1 MHCKHLAIPVAFAL
15 LLSGCLWAPGQH
27 MRHGALVRDDQAS
40 GDDQVQLIA
49 ITPKLIA
56 MEKAEREAFA
66 FPTVLSCYQPT
77 PYRIGAGDILYITVW
92 DHPEL
97 TVPAGPQQQLNAAG
111 RLVQSD
117 GTLFYPY
124 IGKIPA
130 AGRTPGQLREDITS
144 KLARYIEAPQVDVS
158 MLTYASQR
166 VWVTGA
172 SRQPAAVPLT
182 VTPLTLADAISQSG
196 LDSTQADLSGI
207 RLTRDGVTHIIDL
220 DRIGQDRAG
229 ANIYLKAADQIY
241 VPYLDRKE
249 VFVVGEV
256 GQPGALSFRT
266 GDISLSQALGRAR
279 GLLQTT
285 SNGSAIYVIRGSV
298 DLQHAP
304 SRVFHLEARSPA
316 AFAVAS
322 QFELLPGDVVF
333 VGAAGVTRWSRFVN
347 QLLPFSSI
355 ISNAAST
362 RNDLDSN

>member
-1 MHCKHLAIPVAFAL
+1 MHCKHLATLLASAFL
-15 LLSGCLWAPGQH
+15 LTGCLWAPGQH
-27 MRHGALVRDDQAS
+27 MRHGALVSDGRAQGHDQIA
-40 GDDQVQLIA
+40 LIP

-56 MEKAEREAFA
+56 MERAERDAFS
-66 FPTVLSCYQPT
+66 FPPALSRYQPE

-130 AGRTPGQLREDITS
+130 AGKTPGQLREDITT

-207 RLTRDGVTHIIDL
+207 RLTRDGITHIIDL
-220 DRIGQDRAG
+220 DRISQDLGG

-249 VFVVGEV
+249 VIVVGEV

-285 SNGSAIYVIRGSV
+285 SNGNAIYVIRGTSA
-298 DLQHAP
+298 LQQAP
-304 SRVFHLEARSPA
+304 AQVFHLEARSPA

-347 QLLPFSSI
+347 QLLPFSAI

-362 RNDLDSN
+362 RSDLDSN